1 MLTRLKLVTFLRG
14 AEFTIRILSETEET
28 ELMRFIDET
37 LPEADR
43 KQVYARLERAAEV
56 GPPRNVEQCRELDDG
71 IFEFKTKNVRIFW
84 FYDRGRIIL
93 LSHARMKKDVRV
105 NPEIERVKLLRERY
119 LREGAD
125 ES

>member
-56 GPPRNVEQCRELDDG
+56 APPRNVEQCRELDDG